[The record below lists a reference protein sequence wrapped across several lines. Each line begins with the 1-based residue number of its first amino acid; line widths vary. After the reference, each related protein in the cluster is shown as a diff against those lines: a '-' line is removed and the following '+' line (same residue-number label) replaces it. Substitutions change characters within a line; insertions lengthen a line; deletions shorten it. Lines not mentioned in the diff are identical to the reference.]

1 MKVTL
6 LFFYLFVNLLHG
18 QEIEAIRKQDTVY
31 ILFKADK
38 NQVKICNKN
47 NENSG
52 YYFFN
57 GDDIFFGK
65 NKKGI
70 YYYSNTNAFTKIWK
84 PAKDKFVNKSFLVK
98 YKNEIIDF
106 DFLKRLAEKEISFID
121 FSESKKVYYIIDQE
135 NYKKDKIKLSEV
147 NPPLIVME

>member
-1 MKVTL
+1 MRVTL
-6 LFFYLFVNLLHG
+6 LFFYFFINFLNA
-18 QEIEAIRKQDTVY
+18 QEIEEVRKLDTIYV
-31 ILFKADK
+31 LFKEDK

-70 YYYSNTNAFTKIWK
+70 YHYSNTNAFTKIWK
-84 PAKDKFVNKSFLVK
+84 PAKDKFVDKSFLIK
-98 YKNEIIDF
+98 YKNKIIDF

-121 FSESKKVYYIIDQE
+121 FSESRKVY
-135 NYKKDKIKLSEV
+135 
-147 NPPLIVME
+147 